1 MKHIITT
8 SLKQILADRA
18 MAFLCLG
25 LVVAGIIY
33 IAYVAFS
40 LNPSDLQLAT
50 RYTAYG
56 ETHFY
61 RNKWYYLVTFIAFG
75 ALFIVAHIG
84 MIVKLY
90 LNDLRQLAFAFAWLS
105 AVMLVL
111 AFVYT
116 YSVLGIA
123 YLS

>member
-8 SLKQILADRA
+8 SLKQVLADRA
-18 MAFLCLG
+18 LALMCLG
-25 LVVAGIIY
+25 LLVVGIIY
-33 IAYVAFS
+33 VAYVAFS

-50 RYTAYG
+50 RYTSYG

-61 RNKWYYLVTFIAFG
+61 RNKWYYLTS
-75 ALFIVAHIG
+75 FIVFGILFVIVHVG
-84 MIVKLY
+84 MIIKLY
-90 LNDLRQLAFAFAWLS
+90 LNELRQLAFAFAWMS
-105 AVMLVL
+105 IIIAIL